1 MNAIRWSASFWRSCY
16 TWGATNVVSEQFNV
30 VSHGDTLFGQALWVR
45 LVAVWSEKSHLL
57 PLPRKPFFYLTLGR
71 QNLFVLQ
78 NKSTFEELYP
88 RTTSTVPIHSS
99 IPSQYSQT
107 LVSNGVCA
115 SYHHS
120 WLCQRLEPSVSC
132 SYVFTCWWRKCTRY
146 FALLCRHSDW
156 MRSPA
161 ARLEAG
167 SLPRTWHSISSTTMT
182 CWRLVQMSLRLFS
195 RFQILSSN
203 TITEVGVRTNRS
215 SAIRMQGKVFF
226 IIYTHMSRSE
236 ISFRSI
242 ESCVHI
248 NILFL
253 MLYQ

>member
-1 MNAIRWSASFWRSCY
+1 MRFAGQPASEE
-16 TWGATNVVSEQFNV
+16 VV
-30 VSHGDTLFGQALWVR
+30 TLEAPPTLYLSNSMSFRMEILYLDKRCELDSLRYG
-45 LVAVWSEKSHLL
+45 
-57 PLPRKPFFYLTLGR
+57 RKNRIFSRCQELPFFYLTLGR

-253 MLYQ
+253 ILYQ